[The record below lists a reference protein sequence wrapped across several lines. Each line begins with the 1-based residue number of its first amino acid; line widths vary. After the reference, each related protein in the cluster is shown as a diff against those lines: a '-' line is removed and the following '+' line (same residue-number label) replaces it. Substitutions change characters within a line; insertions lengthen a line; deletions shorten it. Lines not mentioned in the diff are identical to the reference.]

1 MTTKQLEELAI
12 DVLADSM
19 NIVSDLLTNGV
30 EFVTAME
37 GSLETQNKFLAMIRE
52 GLDIQEKA
60 RILNENRRRN

>member
-1 MTTKQLEELAI
+1 MTNKQLEELAI

-19 NIVSDLLTNGV
+19 NIVSDLLTNGA

-52 GLDIQEKA
+52 CLAIQEKA
-60 RILNENRRRN
+60 RILNENRK